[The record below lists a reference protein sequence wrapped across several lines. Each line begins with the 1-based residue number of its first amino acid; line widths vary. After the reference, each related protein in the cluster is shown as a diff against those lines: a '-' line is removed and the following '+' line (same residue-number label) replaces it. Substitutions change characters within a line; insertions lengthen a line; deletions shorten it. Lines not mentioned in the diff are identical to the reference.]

1 MPVPAPL
8 PAIAAPPPSPAQPLP
23 PLASPAPLPGK
34 GQCHWHSLPHLEGGG
49 SCTVLANDSAASVL
63 GTKVRLWASGR
74 VQPGPAAPWLP
85 PRLHARTPPGSERG
99 SGSHGRVASV
109 LPRPV
114 NVPPWGQRTLALLL
128 SPSVCP
134 AWDSRLTFVRVP
146 LSEGFRTSGGAVTLP
161 RDGHFSG
168 GGRMGTWSSAARRP
182 LPGSAGRWWPGRPQL
197 EVLRRGASLRSQAC
211 ARALTCL
218 HTCAEVFTLGVC
230 PCAAALT
237 PLSLPHTHCP
247 FWAISAV
254 RFLRF
259 HSCGF
264 PCSLRSASAD
274 QRTPCPC
281 DRVGTARPHSS
292 RLTFKVTF
300 PEHRLTPLSLDCRHT
315 APASPPALLAVA
327 ARSSIRD

>member
-1 MPVPAPL
+1 MGIRPR
-8 PAIAAPPPSPAQPLP
+8 AARASGA
-23 PLASPAPLPGK
+23 LASP
-34 GQCHWHSLPHLEGGG
+34 
-49 SCTVLANDSAASVL
+49 SAARANTARF
-63 GTKVRLWASGR
+63 GTGLR
-74 VQPGPAAPWLP
+74 
-85 PRLHARTPPGSERG
+85 
-99 SGSHGRVASV
+99 
-109 LPRPV
+109 LPRPRGLGV
-114 NVPPWGQRTLALLL
+114 TSARECATLGSKDAGSSPFSFCLPSLGLTPDFCPGAALRRLPNQWRCGYAAARWWARGALLHEGPSRARLAAGGQAAL
-128 SPSVCP
+128 S
-134 AWDSRLTFVRVP
+134 SRC
-146 LSEGFRTSGGAVTLP
+146 SDEG
-161 RDGHFSG
+161 
-168 GGRMGTWSSAARRP
+168 
-182 LPGSAGRWWPGRPQL
+182 PG
-197 EVLRRGASLRSQAC
+197 LRSQAR

-237 PLSLPHTHCP
+237 PLSLPHTRCP

-315 APASPPALLAVA
+315 APASPPPLLAVA

>member
-1 MPVPAPL
+1 M
-8 PAIAAPPPSPAQPLP
+8 
-23 PLASPAPLPGK
+23 
-34 GQCHWHSLPHLEGGG
+34 E
-49 SCTVLANDSAASVL
+49 
-63 GTKVRLWASGR
+63 VRLRCRAM
-74 VQPGPAAPWLP
+74 V
-85 PRLHARTPPGSERG
+85 
-99 SGSHGRVASV
+99 
-109 LPRPV
+109 
-114 NVPPWGQRTLALLL
+114 
-128 SPSVCP
+128 
-134 AWDSRLTFVRVP
+134 
-146 LSEGFRTSGGAVTLP
+146 
-161 RDGHFSG
+161 
-168 GGRMGTWSSAARRP
+168 GTWSSAARRP

-197 EVLRRGASLRSQAC
+197 EVLRRGAGLRSQAR

>member
-99 SGSHGRVASV
+99 SGSHGRAASV

-146 LSEGFRTSGGAVTLP
+146 LSEGFRTSGGYA
-161 RDGHFSG
+161 
-168 GGRMGTWSSAARRP
+168 AAR
-182 LPGSAGRWWPGRPQL
+182 WWA
-197 EVLRRGASLRSQAC
+197 RGALLHEGPSRARLAAGGQAALSSSCSDEGPGLRSQAR

-247 FWAISAV
+247 FWVISAV

-281 DRVGTARPHSS
+281 DRVGTAHPHSS

>member
-1 MPVPAPL
+1 MFCLAPSPPARTQAAGRRPGCCTWLRREGEQGRAVPVPAPL

-99 SGSHGRVASV
+99 SGSHGRAASV

-161 RDGHFSG
+161 RDGGHVELCCTKAPP
-168 GGRMGTWSSAARRP
+168 GRRARTA
-182 LPGSAGRWWPGRPQL
+182 GSAGRWWPGRPQL
-197 EVLRRGASLRSQAC
+197 ELLRRGAGPPVSSTCKGFDLFTHVCRSVYLRCVSVCSGPHTPVAPSDSLS
-211 ARALTCL
+211 
-218 HTCAEVFTLGVC
+218 FLGHLC
-230 PCAAALT
+230 G
-237 PLSLPHTHCP
+237 PLS
-247 FWAISAV
+247 
-254 RFLRF
+254 
-259 HSCGF
+259 
-264 PCSLRSASAD
+264 
-274 QRTPCPC
+274 
-281 DRVGTARPHSS
+281 
-292 RLTFKVTF
+292 
-300 PEHRLTPLSLDCRHT
+300 
-315 APASPPALLAVA
+315 
-327 ARSSIRD
+327 

>member
-1 MPVPAPL
+1 MFCLAPSPPARTQAAGRRPGCCTWLRREGEQGRAVPAPAPL
-8 PAIAAPPPSPAQPLP
+8 PAIAAPPPSPAQLLS

-85 PRLHARTPPGSERG
+85 PRLYVRTPPGSERG
-99 SGSHGRVASV
+99 SGSHGRAASV

-161 RDGHFSG
+161 RDGGHVELCCTKAPPG
-168 GGRMGTWSSAARRP
+168 LGWPLVARPPSARGAPTR
-182 LPGSAGRWWPGRPQL
+182 GRPPVSSTCKGFDL
-197 EVLRRGASLRSQAC
+197 FAHVCRSVYFRCASVCSGP
-211 ARALTCL
+211 
-218 HTCAEVFTLGVC
+218 HTPVAPSHSLSFLGHLC
-230 PCAAALT
+230 G
-237 PLSLPHTHCP
+237 PLS
-247 FWAISAV
+247 
-254 RFLRF
+254 
-259 HSCGF
+259 
-264 PCSLRSASAD
+264 
-274 QRTPCPC
+274 
-281 DRVGTARPHSS
+281 
-292 RLTFKVTF
+292 
-300 PEHRLTPLSLDCRHT
+300 
-315 APASPPALLAVA
+315 
-327 ARSSIRD
+327 

>member
-34 GQCHWHSLPHLEGGG
+34 GQCHWHWLPHLEGGG

-99 SGSHGRVASV
+99 SGSHGRAASV

-168 GGRMGTWSSAARRP
+168 GAMVGTWSSAARRP
-182 LPGSAGRWWPGRPQL
+182 LPGAHCGLGWPLVARPPSARGAPTRGRPL
-197 EVLRRGASLRSQAC
+197 VSSTCKGFDLFTHVCRSVYFRCVSVCSGPHTPVAPSHSLS
-211 ARALTCL
+211 
-218 HTCAEVFTLGVC
+218 FLGH
-230 PCAAALT
+230 LGG
-237 PLSLPHTHCP
+237 PLS
-247 FWAISAV
+247 
-254 RFLRF
+254 
-259 HSCGF
+259 
-264 PCSLRSASAD
+264 
-274 QRTPCPC
+274 
-281 DRVGTARPHSS
+281 
-292 RLTFKVTF
+292 
-300 PEHRLTPLSLDCRHT
+300 
-315 APASPPALLAVA
+315 
-327 ARSSIRD
+327 